1 MPNTLFLLQ
10 FGSLIFTVVMALTL
24 SIAGMHIVR
33 RYRPYEKSRWILV
46 SALSLLSV
54 HYLLQMIFNLRA
66 SGDDVGAVINILFY
80 APAAF
85 LVSYAVLNLECS
97 RETLRT
103 HLKVGLSGYGLILAV
118 CCIGCAASGSLHI
131 GLSLYAMDA
140 LFLICMLYFIF
151 IPIREI
157 RKTYKEV
164 ESCTG
169 GDMSSYH
176 SYVKTSFYLLCL
188 SALIAPF
195 SIISTTS
202 LCVIGPL
209 QLLILLSFVVNFI
222 VLGYNSSMLQTIQES
237 QCEPQTEVTAKST
250 EKEQL
255 SSERVAAIQTMLD
268 KWVESKGFLETEL
281 SLSSLSTS
289 LGVRRRDLSIYFEF
303 HQQMTFRVWLSNIR
317 FSAAKK
323 LLLEHPEYSN
333 DAISAACGFS
343 SRAQLYNI
351 FRNNVGMTPKEY
363 LASHHRDDGGDD
375 DDDGDKS

>member
-1 MPNTLFLLQ
+1 MPNTLILLQ

-33 RYRPYEKSRWILV
+33 RYHPYEKSRWILV

-85 LVSYAVLNLECS
+85 LVSYAVLNLECR

-103 HLKVGLSGYGLILAV
+103 HLRVGLSGYGLILAV
-118 CCIGCAASGSLHI
+118 CGIGYAASGSLHI
-131 GLSLYAMDA
+131 GASLYVMDA

-176 SYVKTSFYLLCL
+176 SYVKTSFYLLGL

-195 SIISTTS
+195 IIISTTS

-209 QLLILLSFVVNFI
+209 QLVFLLSFVVNFI
-222 VLGYNSSMLQTIQES
+222 ALGYNSPMLQTIQES
-237 QCEPQTEVTAKST
+237 QCEPQPEATAKAT

-255 SSERVAAIQTMLD
+255 SPERVAAIQTRLD

-351 FRNNVGMTPKEY
+351 FRNKVGMTPKEY
-363 LASHHRDDGGDD
+363 LASHHRNDEGG
-375 DDDGDKS
+375 GDKS